1 MPSDVKC
8 FPTEAHNLCCTKFF
22 PFQSLTFSDILWVL
36 LLLSTHLFKQY
47 TFIGIY
53 LTLNTIKKP
62 HQLPL
67 QTILTQMKRYNKI
80 MKSLE
85 TYRKPDRREQPTSL
99 GWPKEVNWLFC
110 NYDLKY
116 SLCLLIHVQ
125 SGRGDMRTEIITPAW
140 PKQWDPLSKQAKL
153 L

>member
-47 TFIGIY
+47 IFIGIY

-80 MKSLE
+80 MESLE
-85 TYRKPDRREQPTSL
+85 TYRKTDRREQPTSL

-110 NYDLKY
+110 NNDLKY

-125 SGRGDMRTEIITPAW
+125 SGRGDMRTENISPAW
-140 PKQWDPLSKQAKL
+140 PK
-153 L
+153 

>member
-1 MPSDVKC
+1 MPSDFKC
-8 FPTEAHNLCCTKFF
+8 FPTEAHNLCCTKFI

-36 LLLSTHLFKQY
+36 LLLSTHWFKQY
-47 TFIGIY
+47 TCIGIY
-53 LTLNTIKKP
+53 LTLNTIKKA

-85 TYRKPDRREQPTSL
+85 TYRKTDRREQPTSL

-110 NYDLKY
+110 KDDLKH
-116 SLCLLIHVQ
+116 SLCLLIHAQ
-125 SGRGDMRTEIITPAW
+125 SGRGVMRTENISPAW
-140 PKQWDPLSKQAKL
+140 PK
-153 L
+153 

>member
-80 MKSLE
+80 MESLE
-85 TYRKPDRREQPTSL
+85 TYRKIDRREQPTSL

-110 NYDLKY
+110 NDDLKY

-125 SGRGDMRTEIITPAW
+125 SGRGDMRTENISPAW
-140 PKQWDPLSKQAKL
+140 PK
-153 L
+153 